1 MTEGAVKQA
10 ALELP
15 REFGAV
21 LRNEIRRT
29 VAYDSQVDGEVRYL
43 LGLLRGWSISIM

>member
-10 ALELP
+10 ALELR

-29 VAYDSQVDGEVRYL
+29 AADDSQVDGEVRYL
-43 LGLLRGWSISIM
+43 LGLLRG